1 MAYQIK
7 DLDDTFPDGS
17 ALEYFFDGHA
27 LNVACLDA
35 VKLSYYILRSMWLIL
50 PPLASRP
57 SSRSSWLPRRPS
69 LACSVLHPIPHPGR
83 YIVHKGRCRRVV
95 ALPNLERWD

>member
-35 VKLSYYILRSMWLIL
+35 VKLSYYIPEIYVAHPAASSKSPKLQVVLATPAAIAGVQRFAPDSASG
-50 PPLASRP
+50 PLHRA
-57 SSRSSWLPRRPS
+57 
-69 LACSVLHPIPHPGR
+69 
-83 YIVHKGRCRRVV
+83 
-95 ALPNLERWD
+95 